1 MKEKQLSDLVFERIS
16 LYNRCINKIIESTDR
31 DFIDSKEMSKIL
43 NLDSSLIRRDL
54 SLIGKIGKRGF
65 GYSLPVLQENIK
77 EFLAKQRIWNVA
89 IIGMGNLGNAILR
102 YLINSKNNYK
112 VSRLFDKD
120 PAKIGKSAAERTIE
134 DFTVL
139 TPGYKI
145 ELGIITVP
153 ADDAPQV
160 ADRLIECGAEG
171 ILNFAPVRLNL
182 PSRIYYREIDVI
194 RELDILGAMISFYSK

>member
-16 LYNRCINKIIESTDR
+16 LYNRCINKIIESTSR
-31 DFIDSKEMSKIL
+31 EFIDSKEMSKIL

-65 GYSLPVLQENIK
+65 GYSLPILQENIK
-77 EFLAKQRIWNVA
+77 DFLAKHRIWNVA

-102 YLINSKNNYK
+102 YLTNSKNNYRVTK
-112 VSRLFDKD
+112 LFDKD
-120 PAKIGKSAAERTIE
+120 VHKIGKNVAEKPIE
-134 DFTVL
+134 DFAVL
-139 TPGYKI
+139 SPENEI

-153 ADDAPQV
+153 ADDAPKV
-160 ADRLIECGAEG
+160 AERLIECGAEG

-182 PSRIYYREIDVI
+182 PSHIYYREIDVI
-194 RELDILGAMISFYSK
+194 RELDILGAMISYYS